1 MKAAEAATG
10 PTDAPADTAD
20 TTVAVRRGRGKSL
33 SKGERIWILP
43 ALSLSHST
51 ASNLH
56 RGIVAAVTVMF
67 GVSGHCVGGEYLDVS
82 HRKSLSG
89 RKNIDYPY
97 KISNMETVPY
107 HERRTLVATSHA
119 IDIPKTTLWVR
130 RKKVL

>member
-56 RGIVAAVTVMF
+56 R
-67 GVSGHCVGGEYLDVS
+67 GHCVGGEYLDVS